1 MDERVSAWAERFSNA
16 PAAEILAFFNLEFG
30 DRICLSSS
38 MGAEDQVLT
47 CMLVNINP
55 HFRVFTLDTGRLF
68 PETLNLIHE
77 TRNRYSLNLE
87 VYFPDY
93 RGVEKMV
100 REKGIN
106 LFYESVENRKQCCY
120 VRKVEPLKRAL
131 QGMQA
136 WITGIRKDQTLNR
149 FNTRVVEWDDTY
161 NLVKINP
168 LYRWTEKMVWD
179 YIRENGIPY
188 NKLHDIGFPSI
199 GCQPCTR
206 AVNPGEDSRSGRWW
220 WEDQGHRECG
230 LHMKESSGAGIIQVK
245 KL

>member
-1 MDERVSAWAERFSNA
+1 MDDRVTVWAEQFSNA
-16 PAAEILAFFNLEFG
+16 PAGDILAFFNLEFG
-30 DRICLSSS
+30 DKICLSSS

-47 CMLVNINP
+47 HMLVNINP
-55 HFRVFTLDTGRLF
+55 NFRVFTLDTGRLF
-68 PETLNLIHE
+68 PETLNLIQE
-77 TRNRYSLNLE
+77 TRNAYNLNLE

-93 RGVEKMV
+93 REVEKMV

-106 LFYESVENRKQCCY
+106 LFYESVENRKHCCH

-179 YIRENGIPY
+179 YIRENGVPY
-188 NKLHDIGFPSI
+188 NELHDRGFPSI

-220 WEDQGHRECG
+220 WEDQGHKECG